1 MLNIVENTSHMQKK
15 RNLMNK
21 HICQAQDTSESMS
34 VSILM
39 SDCYFSLS
47 VCICGKLRFLS
58 YSYAQ
63 IYDNK

>member
-1 MLNIVENTSHMQKK
+1 
-15 RNLMNK
+15 MNK
-21 HICQAQDTSESMS
+21 HICQAHDTSESMP